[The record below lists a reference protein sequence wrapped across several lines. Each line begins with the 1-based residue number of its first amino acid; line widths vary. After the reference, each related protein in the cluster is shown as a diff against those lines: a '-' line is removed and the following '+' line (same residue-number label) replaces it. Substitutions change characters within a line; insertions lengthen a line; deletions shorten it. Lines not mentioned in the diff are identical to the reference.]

1 MFLMFH
7 VYFTVRGIVFE
18 MGGIQNE
25 SAPPGDPTFSKID
38 NNYDMPS
45 FK

>member
-1 MFLMFH
+1 MFH
-7 VYFTVRGIVFE
+7 IYFTVRGIVFE

-25 SAPPGDPTFSKID
+25 SAPTCDPTFSKID

>member
-1 MFLMFH
+1 MFH
-7 VYFTVRGIVFE
+7 IYFTVRGIVFE

-25 SAPPGDPTFSKID
+25 SAPPCDPTFSKID
-38 NNYDMPS
+38 NNYYMPS